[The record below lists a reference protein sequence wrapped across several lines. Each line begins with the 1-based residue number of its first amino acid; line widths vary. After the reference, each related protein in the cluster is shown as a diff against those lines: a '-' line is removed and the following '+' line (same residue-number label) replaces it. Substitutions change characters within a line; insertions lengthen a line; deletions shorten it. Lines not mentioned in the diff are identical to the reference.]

1 MKSLT
6 DMDQIAIGFIR
17 TTHGVKGALKVESF
31 SGERDHFLDLK
42 QITLKSKGRSR
53 VFSVEKI
60 SPFGKGLLIKLQGLD
75 NPESGKA
82 FSGWEIW
89 VDRQSAAPLNK
100 GEFYQ
105 TDLCGCNLLFEGS
118 GVGTV
123 LSIVQ
128 GGNGDLLEI
137 ELNGAKETRLI
148 PFIKEFI
155 GDVDIEKK
163 TIELLKDWVL
173 E

>member
-1 MKSLT
+1 
-6 DMDQIAIGFIR
+6 MDQIAIGFIR
-17 TTHGVKGALKVESF
+17 TTHGVKGYLKVESY
-31 SGERDHFLDLK
+31 SGERDHFLSLK
-42 QITLKSKGRSR
+42 QITLKSGGKGRS
-53 VFSVEKI
+53 FTVEKI
-60 SPFGKGLLIKLQGLD
+60 EPFGKGLLLKLQGLD

-89 VDRQSAAPLNK
+89 VDRQFAAPLNA

-105 TDLCGCNLLFEGS
+105 ADLCGCRLMFQDTW
-118 GVGTV
+118 VGTV
-123 LSIVQ
+123 KSMVQ
-128 GGNGDLLEI
+128 GGNGDLLEV
-137 ELNGAKETRLI
+137 EFPEAKGSRLV

-155 GDVDIEKK
+155 GEVDVENK